1 MIMDMVSTDTS
12 SMVLTASPAA
22 LQRIEAARASEHQAE
37 AALQRADAE
46 KDALVAELNALAA
59 EPPAKGKKKADPRE
73 AELNEKIGEIERTRA
88 TAKQAFLAA
97 KAARRSAQED
107 ADKERQVAFAKIQS
121 ERNVRMAAAYAR
133 AYQDAFEQSTGTLD
147 QIVRDKRREARAR
160 AWRARKSKL
169 PAAFRGSF
177 ADHDLP
183 SSGPVLLLKQQ
194 LASQFTRISALFRA
208 WDVCHGLPLCVNSA
222 PRGAHCPL
230 PQPTWHGL
238 PLCVN
243 SAPRGAHCPLPQPT
257 WHGLPLCVN
266 SAPRGAHC
274 PLPQPTWHG
283 LPLCVNSAPRGA
295 SAHSARENDSTS
307 DLDRLAS
314 AGRFLC
320 LSRGGGVVP
329 PTHRF
334 RPGESRPLDRSDGAE
349 AGAGRAADPLRGR
362 PRQDALRRDRRR
374 PQWLHRLRRAVR
386 GAESSRGPPA
396 GARPGRI
403 GGRGGWWRGRGLG
416 PWLGRPVAASPQGA
430 EPQRHR

>member
-1 MIMDMVSTDTS
+1 MMVSTDTS

-222 PRGAHCPL
+222 PRGA
-230 PQPTWHGL
+230 
-238 PLCVN
+238 
-243 SAPRGAHCPLPQPT
+243 SAHCHSPL
-257 WHGLPLCVN
+257 GM
-266 SAPRGAHC
+266 
-274 PLPQPTWHG
+274 
-283 LPLCVNSAPRGA
+283 
-295 SAHSARENDSTS
+295 
-307 DLDRLAS
+307 
-314 AGRFLC
+314 
-320 LSRGGGVVP
+320 
-329 PTHRF
+329 
-334 RPGESRPLDRSDGAE
+334 
-349 AGAGRAADPLRGR
+349 
-362 PRQDALRRDRRR
+362 
-374 PQWLHRLRRAVR
+374 
-386 GAESSRGPPA
+386 
-396 GARPGRI
+396 
-403 GGRGGWWRGRGLG
+403 
-416 PWLGRPVAASPQGA
+416 ASPSA
-430 EPQRHR
+430 